1 MDTIYSQSQEI
12 FNSDKISSLQHAKM
26 NDTDSVPHVSNIISH
41 LQYTNK
47 IGVEFLHFTS
57 NPSRHT
63 MTMESASHPSLLRRD
78 APSMYKET
86 FLPIGV
92 AIVTLQRKLWPYQ
105 IRIATP
111 CSYFSSSG
119 ACWLGFRGSPAET
132 RLTVYCWLLISRK
145 ESAG

>member
-41 LQYTNK
+41 LKYTNK
-47 IGVEFLHFTS
+47 IGIEFLHFTS

-78 APSMYKET
+78 APSNT
-86 FLPIGV
+86 GAGVIG
-92 AIVTLQRKLWPYQ
+92 
-105 IRIATP
+105 
-111 CSYFSSSG
+111 
-119 ACWLGFRGSPAET
+119 
-132 RLTVYCWLLISRK
+132 RLVGRNKSMVNRPL
-145 ESAG
+145 A

>member
-41 LQYTNK
+41 LKYTNK
-47 IGVEFLHFTS
+47 IGIEFLHFTS

-78 APSMYKET
+78 APSIKKRSCLSA
-86 FLPIGV
+86 LP
-92 AIVTLQRKLWPYQ
+92 LLHYRE
-105 IRIATP
+105 
-111 CSYFSSSG
+111 SYG
-119 ACWLGFRGSPAET
+119 HT
-132 RLTVYCWLLISRK
+132 RSELKHHVHISRVLGHVGLVSGVPQQK
-145 ESAG
+145 LG